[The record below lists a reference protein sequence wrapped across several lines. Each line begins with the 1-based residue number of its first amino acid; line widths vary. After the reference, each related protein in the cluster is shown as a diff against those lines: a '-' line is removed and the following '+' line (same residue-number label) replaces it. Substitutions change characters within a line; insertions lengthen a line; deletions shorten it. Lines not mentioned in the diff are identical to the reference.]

1 MTFRYQALAENI
13 EAAINSGVY
22 PLGAR
27 LPSIRQIGQRHGV
40 SMTTATQA
48 YARLEEQGLI
58 ETRPK
63 SGHFVSQ
70 PMEEIQ
76 VLPCTR
82 PRQQP
87 GEVAIAQLAMDV
99 VASSSNPQMI
109 SLAAA
114 IPGPSMLP
122 LSELA
127 ICHARAAR
135 MIRDRA
141 AEYEAPM
148 GTPELRAAISRKIV
162 DLGWSESPDNI
173 IITNGAQEALV
184 LALGSVTK
192 PGDIVAVESPTYFG
206 IIQALEALNLRALE
220 IPTDPR
226 RGIDANA
233 LEAAIR
239 KYPVKACSLMPN
251 LQNPLGFKMS
261 DADKEHL
268 VKLLARNDIPLVED
282 GVFGALSASSPLP
295 RAAKSFDRADNVIFC
310 SSFSKTVSAALRIG
324 WLVPGRYRDQIIRR
338 KFLFN
343 FTSPTVT
350 QLALAEFLKGNRYRR
365 VTQAAALAYQ
375 NRLRVMRKEVVSS
388 FPDGST
394 FSVPQ
399 GGYYLWV
406 KLPDYIDAAQLQKKA
421 FAQGISFAPGKLFTR
436 TREYDNSL
444 RLSVAA
450 VETEELRE
458 AIFRLGAIADTC
470 RRVAR

>member
-1 MTFRYQALAENI
+1 MNFRYETLAEDLGQ
-13 EAAINSGVY
+13 AIAKGVY
-22 PLGAR
+22 PLGSR

-40 SMTTATQA
+40 SVTTAMQA
-48 YARLEEQGLI
+48 YARLEERGLI

-63 SGHFVSQ
+63 SGHFVSL
-70 PMEEIQ
+70 PMDETQ
-76 VLPCTR
+76 VLQCTR

-87 GEVAIAQLAMDV
+87 GEVAISQLAMDV
-99 VASSSNPQMI
+99 VASTSNPKMVP
-109 SLAAA
+109 LAAA
-114 IPGPSMLP
+114 VPGPATLP
-122 LSELA
+122 LAEFA
-127 ICHARAAR
+127 KCHARAAR

-141 AEYEAPM
+141 AEYETPL

-162 DLGWSESPDNI
+162 DLGCSESPDDI

-184 LALGSVTK
+184 LAFASVTR
-192 PGDIVAVESPTYFG
+192 PGDIVAIESPTYFG
-206 IIQALEALNLRALE
+206 VIQALEALNLRALE

-226 RGIDANA
+226 RGINTDA
-233 LEAAIR
+233 LESAIR
-239 KYPVKACSLMPN
+239 KYPIKACSLMPN
-251 LQNPLGFKMS
+251 YQNPLGFKMN
-261 DADKEHL
+261 DADKEH
-268 VKLLARNDIPLVED
+268 VVDMLARHDIPLIED
-282 GVFGALSASSPLP
+282 GVFGYLSAGSPLP
-295 RAAKSFDRADNVIFC
+295 RAAKSFDRARNVIFC

-324 WLVPGRYRDQIIRR
+324 WVVPGRYREQIVRR
-338 KFLFN
+338 KFLMN

-375 NRLRVMRKEVVSS
+375 VRLRSMRKEVVNN

-406 KLPDYIDAAQLQKKA
+406 KLPDYIDLGQLYERA
-421 FAQGISFAPGKLFTR
+421 FAEGVTFAPGRLFSR

-450 VETEELRE
+450 VEERNLKQ
-458 AIFRLGAIADTC
+458 AIARLGAIAQAC
-470 RRVAR
+470 RR

>member
-1 MTFRYQALAENI
+1 MTFRYEALAENI
-13 EAAINSGVY
+13 EAAIHSGIY

-40 SMTTATQA
+40 SITTVMQA
-48 YARLEEQGLI
+48 YGRLEEQGLI

-70 PMEEIQ
+70 PIEEIQ

-87 GEVAIAQLAMDV
+87 GEVTIAQLAMDV
-99 VASSSNPQMI
+99 VASNSNPQVVP
-109 SLAAA
+109 LAAA
-114 IPGPSMLP
+114 IPGPSTLP
-122 LSELA
+122 LGELA
-127 ICHARAAR
+127 KCHARAAR

-162 DLGWSESPDNI
+162 GLGCNENPDNI

-192 PGDIVAVESPTYFG
+192 PGDIVAIESPTYFG
-206 IIQALEALNLRALE
+206 VIQALEALNLRALE

-226 RGIDANA
+226 RGIDLNA
-233 LEAAIR
+233 LESAIR

-268 VKLLARNDIPLVED
+268 VRLLARHDIPLVED

-295 RAAKSFDRADNVIFC
+295 SAAKSFDKAGNVIYC

-338 KFLFN
+338 KFLLN

-375 NRLRVMRKEVVSS
+375 NRLRIMRKEVVNS
-388 FPDGST
+388 FPRGST
-394 FSVPQ
+394 FSIPQ

-406 KLPDYIDAAQLQKKA
+406 KLPDYIDAGQLQERA
-421 FAQGISFAPGKLFTR
+421 FAQGISFAPGKLFAR
-436 TREYDNSL
+436 TREYNNSL

-450 VETEELRE
+450 IEMDNVKE
-458 AIFRLGAIADTC
+458 AVARLGAIADAC
-470 RRVAR
+470 RR